1 MNDEQLARA
10 NARLT
15 DMEIGRAIDNEEG
28 TPRVNYLADSVA
40 GPPRLRERQ
49 SIVSL
54 SSGTPISLRHKGGA
68 SNDIDTHMDQDPTS
82 DELRPES
89 PTQLTHSTHPPA
101 VPAPT
106 INPAMSK
113 LTAKQQKVDE
123 RAIKAAKKDARA
135 TQKAEEKAAKAT
147 EKEAK
152 AAQKATEKA
161 AKVAE
166 KEVKAA
172 EKAAKAAEKEVKA
185 AEKAVKAENKA
196 KRKGKHKAKTQD
208 AGTLQPPGTSTTM
221 VVEGNDCGV
230 GSENEEEDLNKP
242 VNGVK
247 PFSGALGKHL
257 MDVDIGIRDKDL
269 MKMPITNGKKA
280 PKSGPVAVVQ
290 KRCDVYSSL
299 PLSTKMM
306 LTLDETTLYYHNH
319 ILAKISNS
327 NTTSSVKFGGLTT
340 EWSKSFQS
348 TTAPTSCTRSIISS
362 RSKVSST
369 LTQPSAASLTTA
381 ASSVPHPP
389 LSSSTLNSSHHVKAT
404 EKPPLVNPLNRA
416 HPKPRPNPSIPT
428 TVPPIKQ
435 EPCKNSIDFMIIE
448 NSVINISSDR
458 DSEDANEFG
467 HIPMSLTS
475 SPLTFSQRK
484 YMDEIINI
492 GEEESGVE
500 DEERK
505 LVVNSPPQARVQSKV
520 SKTLFTIVHLLIYYY
535 SLS

>member
-1 MNDEQLARA
+1 
-10 NARLT
+10 
-15 DMEIGRAIDNEEG
+15 MEIGHAIDNEKG

-40 GPPRLRERQ
+40 GPPHLRERQ

-82 DELRPES
+82 DELHPKS

-101 VPAPT
+101 APAPT
-106 INPAMSK
+106 VNPAMLK
-113 LTAKQQKVDE
+113 LTAKQWKVDE
-123 RAIKAAKKDARA
+123 KAIKAAEKDARA
-135 TQKAEEKAAKAT
+135 TQKAEEKAVKAA
-147 EKEAK
+147 EKEVK

-166 KEVKAA
+166 KE
-172 EKAAKAAEKEVKA
+172 AKAAEKEAKA

-208 AGTLQPPGTSTTM
+208 AGTLQPPSTSTTT

-306 LTLDETTLYYHNH
+306 LTLDETTLYYHNR

-327 NTTSSVKFGGLTT
+327 NTTSSVKFGGLAT

-404 EKPPLVNPLNRA
+404 EKPPLVNPLNRV

-435 EPCKNSIDFMIIE
+435 EPRENSIDFMIVE

-467 HIPMSLTS
+467 RILMSPTS

-492 GEEESGVE
+492 GEEESGIE

-505 LVVNSPPQARVQSKV
+505 LVVNSPPQACVQSKV